1 MIVDVPV
8 SERKNG
14 KRARLV
20 FLTLMGLS
28 QDYKIHHPL

>member
-1 MIVDVPV
+1 MIVDAPV
-8 SERKNG
+8 SGGENG